1 MIVSI
6 IITSF
11 NREKFIGRAIRSA
24 LNQKFPKDQF
34 EVLVIDDGSK
44 DNSVKI
50 IKDFGNEI
58 KSFFLQK
65 NMGLPYARNYGI
77 KKSIG
82 RYIVHLDSDD
92 YMHESL
98 IFVEELFLSL
108 NEEYGAVE
116 CDYTL
121 VDKNEK
127 HLNKISSKQE
137 PIACGIMF
145 KKENLIDIGLYDNEM
160 LLCEDEELRTRYKK
174 KYQIGRIEIPLY
186 RYTRHEGNITNN
198 KQKLNFYREKL
209 KKKDE

>member
-1 MIVSI
+1 MIISI

-11 NREKFIGRAIRSA
+11 NREKFISRAIRSA
-24 LNQKFPKDQF
+24 LNQKFSEDQF
-34 EVLVIDDGSK
+34 EVLVVDDGSK

-50 IKDFGNEI
+50 IEDFGSKI
-58 KSFFLQK
+58 KSFFLSK

-116 CDYTL
+116 CDYML

-127 HLNKISSKQE
+127 HLEKISASKH

-145 KKENLIDIGLYDNEM
+145 KKENLVDIGLYDNEM
-160 LLCEDEELRTRYKK
+160 LLCEDEELRIRYKK
-174 KYQIGRIEIPLY
+174 KFKIGRIQIPLY
-186 RYTRHEGNITNN
+186 RYTRHEGNITND
-198 KQKLNFYREKL
+198 
-209 KKKDE
+209 KKKVEFFRKKIKK

>member
-11 NREKFIGRAIRSA
+11 NREKFISRAIRSA
-24 LNQKFPKDQF
+24 LNQKFSKDQF

-50 IKDFGNEI
+50 IEDFGSKI
-58 KSFFLQK
+58 KSFFLSK

-77 KKSIG
+77 KKSTG
-82 RYIVHLDSDD
+82 RFIVHLDSDD

-108 NEEYGAVE
+108 NQEYGAVE
-116 CDYTL
+116 CDYIH

-127 HLNKISSKQE
+127 HLDKISAEKK

-145 KKENLIDIGLYDNEM
+145 KKENLIEIGLYNNEM
-160 LLCEDEELRTRYKK
+160 LLCEDEELRERYKK
-174 KYQIGRIEIPLY
+174 KYKIGRIAIPLY
-186 RYTRHEGNITNN
+186 RYTRHEENITND
-198 KQKLNFYREKL
+198 KKKLKFFREKL
-209 KKKDE
+209 KKND